1 MRSVALMQ
9 REMGSRTA
17 RQTDTCG
24 AYAHP
29 ARARLPET
37 KAGEANLVSL
47 FLLPGGEKVLNW
59 VIQYSQESIL
69 KILHCQDPRGL
80 ERVVSKKSKKGLP
93 GWFSG

>member
-1 MRSVALMQ
+1 MARHHEAWLCWRRVRSVALMQ

-37 KAGEANLVSL
+37 KAGEANLVS
-47 FLLPGGEKVLNW
+47 
-59 VIQYSQESIL
+59 
-69 KILHCQDPRGL
+69 
-80 ERVVSKKSKKGLP
+80 
-93 GWFSG
+93 